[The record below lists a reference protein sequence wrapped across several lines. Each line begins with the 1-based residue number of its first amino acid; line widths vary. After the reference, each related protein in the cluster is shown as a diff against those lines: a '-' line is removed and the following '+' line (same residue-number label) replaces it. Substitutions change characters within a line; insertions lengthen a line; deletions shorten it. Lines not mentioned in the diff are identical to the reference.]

1 MDWPDA
7 RTHTRETMEL
17 EYYESPTGDVNGVA
31 LGTTVT
37 FTKTVSES
45 DIYLYAGI
53 TGDFSPNHINE
64 EYMKGGQYGGRI
76 AHGTLLMGF
85 MSAVSARTRIG
96 RSVSLG
102 YDKVR
107 FLKGVKPGDTVTT
120 RYTVE
125 SIDKEKRRL
134 TARVECVN
142 QHDDVV
148 AVATHIKMIVD

>member
-1 MDWPDA
+1 
-7 RTHTRETMEL
+7 MER
-17 EYYESPTGDVNGVA
+17 EYYESPTGNLDGVEI
-31 LGTTVT
+31 GTTVV

-64 EYMKGGQYGGRI
+64 EYMKDSQYGGRI

-85 MSAVSARTRIG
+85 MSTVSARTRIG

-107 FLKGVKPGDTVTT
+107 FLGGVRPGDTVTT

-125 SIDKEKRRL
+125 NIDKEKGRM
-134 TARVECVN
+134 TSRVECFN
-142 QHDDVV
+142 QRKELV
-148 AVATHIKMIVD
+148 AVASHIKMIVK